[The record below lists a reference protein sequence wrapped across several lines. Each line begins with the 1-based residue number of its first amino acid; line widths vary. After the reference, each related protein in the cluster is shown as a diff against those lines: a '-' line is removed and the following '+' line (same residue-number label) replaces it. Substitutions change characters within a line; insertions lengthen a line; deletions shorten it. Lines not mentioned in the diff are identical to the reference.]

1 MELKAFVDRW
11 FGREGGA
18 ERANYAMF
26 LSEFCQTLDLP
37 PPDPSGKGLGDY
49 EFEAPVKSQA
59 VLGTKGTGRIDLYK
73 KDCFILEAK
82 QSQIK
87 PGEAI
92 PADAPEEALETI
104 TDLFGNIIGH
114 TASTT
119 KKAPRYDRLMADA
132 RVQAERYALALPDN
146 HKTPPFLIVADIGRS
161 FELYFDWAGNGRGY
175 SFFPDQQNYRIT
187 LDQLHDEKIRGLLR
201 AIWINPASVD
211 PRLKAAEVTRD
222 IAKRL
227 SRVAEA
233 LEQEQR
239 GQNPGAPD
247 FALALGI
254 EETSLFLMR
263 ILFCMFA
270 EDVELLPKGSF
281 TRFLDEART
290 KSDRWWQSGLND
302 LWQAMNQSQE
312 HNRFWNQG
320 DALVRH
326 FNGNLFKSAKVYDL
340 PQEFKGELLEA
351 AKRDWR
357 SVEPAIFGTLL
368 EQVLTK
374 AQRAQLGAHYTPRPY
389 VQRLVSATFGELLSE
404 EWAEVE
410 AGVRG
415 LIESSPLQ
423 GARIENGN
431 GLPPAIQQSSPG
443 DLIDHSHPSRLGE
456 GKSGS
461 SNTELG
467 IIGRPLSPALSPE
480 REREKIALSLIQ
492 SFHTRLCNL
501 RILDPACGT
510 GNFLYVSMEEL
521 LRLEGKAIA
530 LAESLGS
537 PIAPAV
543 HPNQFLGLE
552 LNPRAAV
559 IAELVLWIGWLRHRL
574 ANHPS
579 AIGDPVL
586 PTLTNINGGTHGG
599 FDAVLR
605 RTATGEPDTENPMA
619 PAWPEADFIVGNPP
633 FIGGKDIR
641 AKLGGAY
648 AEALWKAN
656 PRVPK
661 SADFVMHWW
670 DHAAWLLTRPDS
682 KLRRFGFVTT
692 NSITQ
697 TFSRRVIEGYL
708 YKNPSP
714 LQGRG
719 GSDEVAEGEGESFQ
733 PAAFS
738 ASNDSPLSP
747 TLSPKGERGLS
758 LILAIPDHPWTKA
771 TPDAAAV
778 RIAMTVAEAGAHD
791 GTLLEIV
798 REEGLETDDPNLVT
812 SEVGGAINAD
822 LTVGADVVSVKPLLA
837 NEGISS
843 RGVALHGAGF
853 IVTPSEAEALG
864 LGKRAGLEAHIR
876 DYRHG
881 RDLLGRSRNL
891 KVIDLEGLSEKDVR
905 SKFPEVYQ
913 HVLGTVKPERDKN
926 REPYR
931 RDNWW
936 VFGRKH
942 TDLRDFLQAVPRY
955 IGTVE
960 TAKHRIFEFLHASIL
975 PDNKVLAIGT
985 DDAFNLGVLSSSIHV
1000 EWSIL
1005 AGGWL
1010 GFGNDPVYVKTKVF
1024 DPFPFPDATPEQRA
1038 TIAELAEELDAT
1050 RKAALA
1056 EVPGLT
1062 MTEIYNLREWLKSS
1076 PLQGRGGSSVAA
1088 EGEGAV
1094 NARAALADRPP
1105 PPPHTPQGEREKED
1119 RARAARAGIIHR
1131 LHQQIDAAVADAYGW
1146 PADLAP
1152 AEIVTRL
1159 VALNAERA
1167 AEEAEGKIR
1176 WLRPDYQIP
1185 RFGPKAIDNA

>member
-1 MELKAFVDRW
+1 MELGEFIDRW

-18 ERANYAMF
+18 ERANYQMF
-26 LSEFCQTLDLP
+26 LSELCQTLDLP
-37 PPDPSGKGLGDY
+37 IPDPKGQGLENY
-49 EFEAPVKSQA
+49 VFEAPVKSQA

-82 QSQIK
+82 QSQVK

-92 PADAPEEALETI
+92 PADAPEEALETV

-114 TASTT
+114 TASKS

-187 LDQLHDEKIRGLLR
+187 LDQLHDEKIRDLLR
-201 AIWINPASVD
+201 AIWTNPASVD

-233 LEQEQR
+233 LELEQR
-239 GQNPGAPD
+239 GANPGAPD

-281 TRFLDEART
+281 TRFLDEARN

-302 LWQAMNQSQE
+302 LWQAMNHGDE

-326 FNGNLFKSAKVYDL
+326 FNGNLFSSAKVYDL

-389 VQRLVSATFGELLSE
+389 VQRLVSATFGDLLNA

-410 AGVRG
+410 EAVR
-415 LIESSPLQ
+415 LLLNPSPLAGEEG
-423 GARIENGN
+423 GALAPE
-431 GLPPAIQQSSPG
+431 
-443 DLIDHSHPSRLGE
+443 GE
-456 GKSGS
+456 GAGAPATKQTKAALTRRNPSP
-461 SNTELG
+461 
-467 IIGRPLSPALSPE
+467 RPLPQG
-480 REREKIALSLIQ
+480 EREKSAIALIQ
-492 SFHTRLCNL
+492 KFHTRLCAL

-521 LRLEGKAIA
+521 LRLEGKALA
-530 LAESLGS
+530 LAESLGQ
-537 PIAPAV
+537 PITPAV

-574 ANHPS
+574 ANHPT

-605 RTATGEPDTENPMA
+605 RTATGEPDTASPMV
-619 PAWPEADFIVGNPP
+619 PDWPKADFIVGNPP

-641 AKLGGAY
+641 AKLGGDY

-661 SADFVMHWW
+661 SADFVMQWW
-670 DHAAWLLTRPDS
+670 DHAAWLLTRPGTT
-682 KLRRFGFVTT
+682 LRRFGFVTT

-697 TFSRRVIEGYL
+697 TFSRRVIECYL
-708 YKNPSP
+708 HKNPSP
-714 LQGRG
+714 LAGEEG
-719 GSDEVAEGEGESFQ
+719 GAAAPEGEGAGASATKQ
-733 PAAFS
+733 TKAAQTRRDPSPDPAS
-738 ASNDSPLSP
+738 QGHPLP
-747 TLSPKGERGLS
+747 QGERGLS

-771 TPDAAAV
+771 TRDAAAV
-778 RIAMTVAEAGAHD
+778 RIAMTVAEAGAQV
-791 GTLLEIV
+791 GKLIEIV
-798 REEGLETDDPNLVT
+798 REEGLETDNPNLVT
-812 SEVGGAINAD
+812 SEIGGAINAD
-822 LTVGADVVSVKPLLA
+822 LTVGVDVVSVLPLKA

-843 RGVALHGAGF
+843 RGIALHGAGF

-864 LGKRAGLEAHIR
+864 LGQRDGLETHIR

-891 KVIDLEGLSEKDVR
+891 KVIDLQGQSEKQVR

-913 HVLGTVKPERDKN
+913 HLLLKVKPERDKN

-931 RDNWW
+931 RENWW

-942 TDLRDFLQAVPRY
+942 TDLRNFLQDMPRY
-955 IGTVE
+955 IATVE
-960 TAKHRIFEFLHASIL
+960 TAKHRIFEFLDTAIL
-975 PDNKVLAIGT
+975 PDNKVLAVGT
-985 DDAFNLGVLSSSIHV
+985 NDAFHLGILCSSIHLR
-1000 EWSIL
+1000 WTIARCGLIGL
-1005 AGGWL
+1005 ASLEVGH
-1010 GFGNDPVYVKTKVF
+1010 VYVKTACF
-1024 DPFPFPDATPEQRA
+1024 DPFPFPDATAEQRA
-1038 TIAELAEELDAT
+1038 NVAELAEELDIT

-1062 MTEIYNLREWLKSS
+1062 MTEIYNLRGL
-1076 PLQGRGGSSVAA
+1076 LQSGEKLSAA
-1088 EGEGAV
+1088 
-1094 NARAALADRPP
+1094 
-1105 PPPHTPQGEREKED
+1105 QED
-1119 RARAARAGIIHR
+1119 RARAARAGIVHR
-1131 LHQQIDAAVADAYGW
+1131 LHEQIDAAVADAYGW
-1146 PADLAP
+1146 PADLP
-1152 AEIVTRL
+1152 PSEIVTRL

-1167 AEEAEGKIR
+1167 REEAEGKIR

-1185 RFGPKAIDNA
+1185 RFGSKK

>member
-1 MELKAFVDRW
+1 MELGAFIDRW

-18 ERANYAMF
+18 ERANYQMF
-26 LSEFCQTLDLP
+26 LSELCQTLDLP
-37 PPDPSGKGLGDY
+37 IPDPKGQGLENY
-49 EFEAPVKSQA
+49 VFEAPVKSQA

-82 QSQIK
+82 QSQVK

-92 PADAPEEALETI
+92 PADAPEEALETV

-114 TASTT
+114 TASKS

-187 LDQLHDEKIRGLLR
+187 LDQLHDEKIRDLLR
-201 AIWINPASVD
+201 AIWTNPASVD

-233 LEQEQR
+233 LELEQR
-239 GQNPGAPD
+239 GANPGAPD

-281 TRFLDEART
+281 TRFLDEARN

-302 LWQAMNQSQE
+302 LWQAMNHGDE

-326 FNGNLFKSAKVYDL
+326 FNGNLFSSAKVYDL

-389 VQRLVSATFGELLSE
+389 VQRLVSATFGDLLNA

-410 AGVRG
+410 EAVR
-415 LIESSPLQ
+415 LLLNPSPLAGEEG
-423 GARIENGN
+423 GALAPE
-431 GLPPAIQQSSPG
+431 
-443 DLIDHSHPSRLGE
+443 GE
-456 GKSGS
+456 GAGAPATKQTKAALTRRNPSP
-461 SNTELG
+461 
-467 IIGRPLSPALSPE
+467 RPLPQG
-480 REREKIALSLIQ
+480 EREKSAIALIQ
-492 SFHTRLCNL
+492 KFHTRLCAL

-521 LRLEGKAIA
+521 LRLEGKALA
-530 LAESLGS
+530 LAESLGT
-537 PIAPAV
+537 PITPAV

-574 ANHPS
+574 ANHPT

-605 RTATGEPDTENPMA
+605 RTATGEPDTANPMV
-619 PAWPEADFIVGNPP
+619 PDWPKADFIVGNPP

-641 AKLGGAY
+641 AKLGGDY

-661 SADFVMHWW
+661 SADFVMQWW
-670 DHAAWLLTRPDS
+670 DHAAWLLTRPGTM
-682 KLRRFGFVTT
+682 LRRFGFVTT

-697 TFSRRVIEGYL
+697 TFSRRVIESYL
-708 YKNPSP
+708 HKSSPDRGGGAGEARDGGGSPPETSLEAESP
-714 LQGRG
+714 LHPQPVAG
-719 GSDEVAEGEGESFQ
+719 GPPPHSGEDAQ
-733 PAAFS
+733 
-738 ASNDSPLSP
+738 
-747 TLSPKGERGLS
+747 RLS
-758 LILAIPDHPWTKA
+758 LILAIPDHPWVKA
-771 TPDAAAV
+771 PKAPEKVGGSSRTAKVKRVDAPAAV
-778 RIAMTVAEAGAHD
+778 RISMTVAQLGQSK
-791 GTLLEIV
+791 GRLLTV
-798 REEGLETDDPNLVT
+798 KQETKLDTDSPVVEYYDPVI
-812 SEVGGAINAD
+812 GRINAD
-822 LTVGADVVSVKPLLA
+822 LTVGADSVNAKPLHA
-837 NEGISS
+837 NEGLGY
-843 RGVALHGAGF
+843 RGVQLIGSGF
-853 IVTPSEAEALG
+853 IVSLSEAQHLG
-864 LGKRAGLEAHIR
+864 LRKREGLKAHIR
-876 DYRHG
+876 PYLNG
-881 RDLLGRSRNL
+881 RDLLQRSRGVM
-891 KVIDLEGLSEKDVR
+891 VIDLLGVKEKDVR
-905 SKFPEVYQ
+905 TRFPEVYQ
-913 HVLGTVKPERDKN
+913 HLLDNVLNSVDPETKLPNGRSVN
-926 REPYR
+926 RRESYKKY
-931 RDNWW
+931 WW
-936 VFGRKH
+936 VHGEPRK
-942 TDLRDFLQAVPRY
+942 DLRPALGGLARFIA
-955 IGTVE
+955 TVE
-960 TAKHRIFEFLHASIL
+960 TARHRIFQFVDSSVL
-975 PDNKVLAIGT
+975 PDNKIIVLCVEGAFELAVLCSEIHQQWTFANCGLIGMANF
-985 DDAFNLGVLSSSIHV
+985 DAGH
-1000 EWSIL
+1000 
-1005 AGGWL
+1005 
-1010 GFGNDPVYVKTKVF
+1010 VYVKSQCF

-1038 TIAELAEELDAT
+1038 TIAELAEELDIT

-1062 MTEIYNLREWLKSS
+1062 MTEIYNLRGL
-1076 PLQGRGGSSVAA
+1076 LQSGEKLSAA
-1088 EGEGAV
+1088 
-1094 NARAALADRPP
+1094 
-1105 PPPHTPQGEREKED
+1105 QED
-1119 RARAARAGIIHR
+1119 RARAARAGIVHR
-1131 LHQQIDAAVADAYGW
+1131 LHEQIDAAVADAYGW
-1146 PADLAP
+1146 PADLP
-1152 AEIVTRL
+1152 PSEIVTRL

-1167 AEEAEGKIR
+1167 REEAEGKIR

-1185 RFGPKAIDNA
+1185 RFGSKK